1 MPKEQPSDATP
12 ETAAETS
19 EIKQETIW
27 PIRAEIALPTPKN
40 MRPDGGNLPEYQRC
54 FTRAMYEKG
63 AMLKCLFGSAVHAI
77 HPQTGIID
85 VIGLPDTIAAIL
97 KASRGEILALRHHWE
112 KTAVM
117 HSKTFNNSLPPEMAI
132 H

>member
-1 MPKEQPSDATP
+1 MPEEQPSDTTP
-12 ETAAETS
+12 RTADGNS
-19 EIKQETIW
+19 VIKQKTW

-40 MRPDGGNLPEYQRC
+40 LRPDGGKLPEYQRC
-54 FTRAMYEKG
+54 FTRAMYAKG

-77 HPQTGIID
+77 HPKTGIID
-85 VIGLPDTIAAIL
+85 VIGPPDTVAAIL
-97 KASRGEILALRHHWE
+97 KASHGEILALRHHWE
-112 KTAVM
+112 KNAVV